1 MNDLG
6 KFMFFGGLT
15 IAAIGLVV
23 WSGLGR
29 GWFGQLPGDINVK
42 GGNYSF
48 HFSIITCIIVSV
60 VLTLLS
66 WSFRK

>member
-6 KFMFFGGLT
+6 RYIFMVGLV
-15 IAAIGLVV
+15 IAALGLIL
-23 WSGLGR
+23 WSGFGR

-42 GGNYSF
+42 GDNYSF
-48 HFSIITCIIVSV
+48 HFPVVTCIIVSI

-66 WSFRK
+66 WLFRK